1 MSKAIP
7 TIQKYMTTNPHSI
20 GKDQTLAAAE
30 KMMHQY
36 GIRHLPVLDGGKL
49 LGIISDRDIKFLE
62 TFKDVDPTKVTL
74 DSMYIEKVFCAE
86 PDARLDEV
94 CDVMAENKYGSTVI
108 MSNDKLVGIFTWVD
122 ALRAMSELL
131 NTRLTKW

>member
-7 TIQKYMTTNPHSI
+7 TIQKFMTTTPHSI
-20 GKDQTLAAAE
+20 GKDQTLATAE
-30 KMMHQY
+30 KIMSQY
-36 GIRHLPVLDGGKL
+36 GIRHLPVLDGNKL
-49 LGIISDRDIKFLE
+49 LGIISDRDVKFLE

-74 DSMYIEKVFCAE
+74 DSMYIEKVFSVE

-94 CDVMAENKYGSTVI
+94 CDVMAENKYGSAVV
-108 MSNDKLVGIFTWVD
+108 MSNNKLVGIFTWVD

-131 NTRLTKW
+131 KTRLSK

>member
-20 GKDQTLAAAE
+20 GKDQTLATAE
-30 KMMHQY
+30 KIMHQH
-36 GIRHLPVLDGGKL
+36 GIRHLPVLDGGQL
-49 LGIISDRDIKFLE
+49 LGIISDRDVKFLE
-62 TFKDVDPTKVTL
+62 SFNDVDPTKVTL
-74 DSMYIEKVFCAE
+74 DSMYIEKVFTVG

-94 CDVMAENKYGSTVI
+94 CDVMAEKKYGSTIV
-108 MSNDKLVGIFTWVD
+108 MSNNKLVGIFTWVD

-131 NTRLTKW
+131 NSRLSK